1 MRSIGA
7 RVVAAGLVAGVV
19 LAAGCASSSQ
29 SRRAAW
35 TPLADTS
42 SYGQS
47 SSNGQMMTATMTVLP
62 DTPSNRAA
70 APAPSRAAAA
80 PIATYQPQTSARQA
94 PVRSPVPAGG
104 DPTGIAVGID
114 ADGQV
119 ITSGDFR
126 GRVVVL
132 DFWATWCG
140 PCKASSPAFQRL
152 SERFAGDSR
161 VIVLAIHTD
170 DSGDPK
176 AYMRENGYT
185 FRMVPR
191 GQEFARRYGVSVLP
205 TFLVLDQRG
214 REIYRDMGMMGESQR
229 AEVEGI
235 VRSALR

>member
-1 MRSIGA
+1 
-7 RVVAAGLVAGVV
+7 
-19 LAAGCASSSQ
+19 
-29 SRRAAW
+29 
-35 TPLADTS
+35 
-42 SYGQS
+42 YGQS

-70 APAPSRAAAA
+70 APAPSRGSAA
-80 PIATYQPQTSARQA
+80 PIATYQTRTPEASA
-94 PVRSPVPAGG
+94 PVRPSPARTAIPTGG

-140 PCKASSPAFQRL
+140 PCKASSPSFQRL
-152 SERFAGDSR
+152 SDRFAGDSR

-176 AYMRENGYT
+176 AYMRQNGYT

-205 TFLVLDQRG
+205 TFIVLDQRG